1 MANQAEQALFS
12 FTFNPETKKVV
23 FAGNIDV
30 MTALS
35 ILQGVAIDVSTR
47 NALEADRKKR
57 EDESKAVGTTKKK
70 K

>member
-57 EDESKAVGTTKKK
+57 EDESKPTGITKKK